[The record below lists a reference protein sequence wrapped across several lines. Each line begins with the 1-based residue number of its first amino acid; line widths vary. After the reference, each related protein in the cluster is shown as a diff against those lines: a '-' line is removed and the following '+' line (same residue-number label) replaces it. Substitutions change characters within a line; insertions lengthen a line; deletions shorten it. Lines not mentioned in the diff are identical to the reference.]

1 MKTLGLIELTMAAG
15 LSLMLSTPVWAHDD
29 NRGSSPSGR
38 TYNYSVSGY
47 QNGGSGFGFRTSAGR
62 GVDNRTGYSGPNTSI
77 SRPHRAAWNAYIR
90 NQAHRDMIQEEAA
103 RPDCGFNRSPMDC
116 RVMPYYET
124 VVTVR

>member
-15 LSLMLSTPVWAHDD
+15 VSLMLSTPVWAHDWD
-29 NRGSSPSGR
+29 RGNSGSER
-38 TYNYSVSGY
+38 TYHYSVSGY
-47 QNGGSGFGFRTSAGR
+47 QNGGSGFGLRTSAGS
-62 GVDNRTGYSGPNTSI
+62 GVDNRSGYSGPNTSI

-90 NQAHRDMIQEEAA
+90 NQANRDALQEATA